1 MTPNTKYRRH
11 HLHKGRFSIEGAYY
25 HIVICTHERQKI
37 LAIQDVTSIIFDTF
51 DWLEENNRIVW
62 ICIMVMP
69 DHVHSIIKLGQG
81 QTLSKVLH
89 SFKSFT
95 AREINKYLSRIGQLW
110 QKGYT
115 DWGIR
120 TEATLYKTIRYCYE
134 NPVRK
139 GLVKNPEDYPYW
151 RCVYDVES
159 EYNISTRKDGA
170 VYFPR

>member
-1 MTPNTKYRRH
+1 MTTDTKHRSH
-11 HLHKGRFSIEGAYY
+11 HRHKGRFSVEGAYY

-37 LAIQDVTSIIFDTF
+37 LAIKDVTSIIFDTF
-51 DWLEENNRIVW
+51 GWLEVNNRIEC
-62 ICIMVMP
+62 ICIMIMP
-69 DHVHSIIKLGQG
+69 DHVHSIIKLEEG

-89 SFKSFT
+89 SLKRFT
-95 AREINKYLSRIGQLW
+95 ARGINKHLSRTGQLW

-151 RCVYDVES
+151 RCVYNVEN
-159 EYNISTRKDGA
+159 EYTITHP
-170 VYFPR
+170 FPR